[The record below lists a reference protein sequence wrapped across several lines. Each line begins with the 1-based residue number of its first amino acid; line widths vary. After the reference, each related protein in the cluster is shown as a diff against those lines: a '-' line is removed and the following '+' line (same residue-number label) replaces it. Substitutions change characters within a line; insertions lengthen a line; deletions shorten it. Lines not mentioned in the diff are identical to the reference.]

1 MELTRVFNDRA
12 IILDAETTSKEAA
25 FKSLLNALVP
35 IQPSLNI
42 KAALAALQ
50 QREDK
55 MSTGVVPH
63 VAIPHALCESVS
75 GTIGAIG
82 IYPRGLDYAALD
94 GKTVTIVF
102 LLLTNPGR
110 PELCLNVLR
119 QLAATL
125 EMPGFLSAL
134 HNARTPKE
142 IHAMLTSPK
151 RYALPLDMDIA
162 S

>member
-25 FKSLLNALVP
+25 FKSLLSALVP
-35 IQPSLNI
+35 IQPGLNI

-50 QREDK
+50 LREDK
-55 MSTGVVPH
+55 MSTGVVPY

-82 IYPRGLDYAALD
+82 IYPQGLDYAALD
-94 GKTVTIVF
+94 GKPVTIVF
-102 LLLTNPGR
+102 LLLSNPER
-110 PELCLNVLR
+110 PDLCLNVLR
-119 QLAATL
+119 QIAYTL
-125 EMPGFLSAL
+125 ESPSFLSAL
-134 HNARTPKE
+134 LNARTPKE
-142 IHAMLTSPK
+142 LYAMLTSPK
-151 RYALPLDMDIA
+151 RYVLPLDMDIA